1 MEKVIYLDH
10 HATTPL
16 DPAVLESMMP
26 YLTSSFANA
35 SSVVHS
41 MGRQAA
47 QAVTRAREQVGTLI
61 GAEDPEGEIT
71 FTSGST
77 EAINTVLKGVFE
89 QYQSLGK
96 HIITCRTEH
105 KAVLDTLHY
114 LERKGAIISYLEVDE
129 SGQID
134 PKELE
139 ASIQPD
145 TVLIT
150 LMSANN
156 ETGVCHD
163 MEEIA
168 QIAERHDV
176 LLFCD
181 ATASAGTLPL
191 DLRQTPIDI
200 LCLSA
205 HKLYGPKGVGA
216 LYVRKKN
223 KRIQVQPLLHG
234 GGHEQGRRAGTLNVP
249 AIVGFGQAA
258 ELCSKSINDG
268 YEAKKLGA
276 LRDQLEQGLLQIPQ
290 TYVNGR
296 DAKRVPST
304 TNITFRHLRASTLMT
319 RLPHICMS
327 TGAACVT
334 GSREPSHVLLA
345 MGLSPDDAHGSIR
358 LSLGRFNTEDEVK
371 KVVQDL
377 QDMVQSLRRE
387 SPVWQLFEKG
397 LIP

>member
-10 HATTPL
+10 HTTTPL

-191 DLRQTPIDI
+191 DLR
-200 LCLSA
+200 
-205 HKLYGPKGVGA
+205 
-216 LYVRKKN
+216 
-223 KRIQVQPLLHG
+223 
-234 GGHEQGRRAGTLNVP
+234 
-249 AIVGFGQAA
+249 
-258 ELCSKSINDG
+258 
-268 YEAKKLGA
+268 
-276 LRDQLEQGLLQIPQ
+276 
-290 TYVNGR
+290 
-296 DAKRVPST
+296 
-304 TNITFRHLRASTLMT
+304 
-319 RLPHICMS
+319 
-327 TGAACVT
+327 
-334 GSREPSHVLLA
+334 
-345 MGLSPDDAHGSIR
+345 
-358 LSLGRFNTEDEVK
+358 
-371 KVVQDL
+371 
-377 QDMVQSLRRE
+377 
-387 SPVWQLFEKG
+387 
-397 LIP
+397 